1 MDRLDHLQAARAL
14 QRPGEGPLEGLL
26 LLGGGHGGL
35 RAEDGVQELL
45 VNLVRLPGVE
55 EGVVDV
61 RRPIVEGGEEEAQLR
76 GGNHLPGGAAVEL
89 VFPGEIAQLH
99 FAGFHRADAA

>member
-1 MDRLDHLQAARAL
+1 MNRLDHLQAAGVL
-14 QRPGEGPLEGLL
+14 QRPGESPLEGLP

-45 VNLVRLPGVE
+45 VNLVRLPGIE

-61 RRPIVEGGEEEAQLR
+61 RRPVVEGGEKEAQLR
-76 GGNHLPGGAAVEL
+76 GGDHLSGGAAVEFVL
-89 VFPGEIAQLH
+89 PGEIAQLH
-99 FAGFHRADAA
+99 FAVFHRAHAA